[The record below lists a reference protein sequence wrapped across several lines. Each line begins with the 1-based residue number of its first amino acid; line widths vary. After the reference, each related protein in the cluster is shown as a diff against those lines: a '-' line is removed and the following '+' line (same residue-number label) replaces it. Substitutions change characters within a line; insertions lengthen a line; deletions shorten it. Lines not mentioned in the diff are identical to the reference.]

1 MNEASL
7 KGGRELSALNAS
19 LIGRS
24 PKQPLLHRRLLRP
37 VEQGAVSPKFR
48 PAAHLWVLKP
58 AAC

>member
-7 KGGRELSALNAS
+7 KGGREMSSVNAS

-24 PKQPLLHRRLLRP
+24 PKQPLLHRSSLRSE
-37 VEQGAVSPKFR
+37 EQGAVSPKPR
-48 PAAHLWVLKP
+48 PAAHLWVLWP